1 MSERVRQLIS
11 TLGLISHPERGF
23 FAETYR
29 AATPVAAPTHGGER
43 SASTAI
49 YFLVT
54 ADEPVTS
61 LHRLKSDE
69 VFHLYEGGPL
79 DIVRLFSDGR
89 SDVAR
94 LGLDLAAGERPQIVV
109 PAGTWFGTELTA
121 GASHCLVGCTVAPGF
136 EFADF
141 ELADGPELEAS
152 YPAAADR
159 TRRMRRPRPR
169 PTLEKAFGY
178 QQDAMNLPV
187 ADVDTALPF
196 YERVLGFRVVSRSDG
211 PQKSAVLTRDDVR
224 MGLVESGGDPTQ
236 DGCAFHVK
244 ELDALLAEFNANG
257 LGKDASAIDIER
269 HGDAAWR
276 VFYVVAPDG
285 LCYWFGERQA

>member
-1 MSERVRQLIS
+1 MSNRARVLIDA
-11 TLGLISHPERGF
+11 LGLLPHPERGF
-23 FAETYR
+23 YGETYR
-29 AATPVAAPTHGGER
+29 AGGRVTASSHEGER

-79 DIVRLFSDGR
+79 EILRLYADGR
-89 SDVAR
+89 WDVGR

-109 PAGTWFGTELTA
+109 PAGTWFGTELAA

-141 ELADGPELEAS
+141 ELAEGPELEAR

-159 TRRMRRPRPR
+159 IRRMRRPDRK
-169 PTLEKAFGY
+169 T
-178 QQDAMNLPV
+178 
-187 ADVDTALPF
+187 
-196 YERVLGFRVVSRSDG
+196 
-211 PQKSAVLTRDDVR
+211 
-224 MGLVESGGDPTQ
+224 
-236 DGCAFHVK
+236 
-244 ELDALLAEFNANG
+244 
-257 LGKDASAIDIER
+257 
-269 HGDAAWR
+269 
-276 VFYVVAPDG
+276 
-285 LCYWFGERQA
+285 